1 MPAGINQL
9 LATGIQDVYLTVKPE
24 ISILQYV
31 YYRYVNFSNE
41 LLKIPLNSTAAFG
54 SQTYV
59 QIPKTGGHLLSK
71 MYLHLQLPALTPSEL
86 LKYASWSDTLGYA
99 IFNKPVELLIGGV
112 VVDRIYPVGM
122 DMLDELKTSTNKLGH
137 DQMILKGDM
146 FRDSMYNANEPLD
159 LMIPLEFWFTKDYT
173 MSLPLLSMTSQDIQ
187 LNFSFDTFNNLVN
200 FNSITP
206 PSPVNIISSDLYVE
220 YIFLDETIVE
230 QFQAQKHQYVIT
242 QMVYNGDEIIPQ
254 GRNIFNTKLNFHNP
268 CQEILFACVDQN
280 NFDNNCYFD
289 YSRRSDQSKLI
300 SKAKL
305 LLDGRNRYDV
315 NYLPEFIFRQFFP
328 NNVHSV
334 VPMKYMYV
342 MPFALKPQDGDRGQ
356 PTGSAN
362 LSRFDDVTLS
372 LEMTPDNPICK
383 LYVFGIMHNVVTIFN
398 GVLSFEWLNNA

>member
-1 MPAGINQL
+1 MSRIQL

-24 ISILQYV
+24 INVLQYV

-41 LLKIPLNSTAAFG
+41 LLKVPLNSTASFG

-59 QIPKTGGHLLSK
+59 KIPKTGGHLLSK
-71 MYLHLQLPALTPSEL
+71 MYLHLQLPALTSREL

-99 IFNKPVELLIGGV
+99 IFNKPVELLIGGI
-112 VVDRIYPVGM
+112 VVDRIYPIGM

-146 FRDSMYNANEPLD
+146 FRDSIYNANQPLD

-200 FNSITP
+200 YNSSSPPTP
-206 PSPVNIISSDLYVE
+206 VDIISSDLYIE
-220 YIFLDETIVE
+220 YIFLDETVVE
-230 QFQAQKHQYVIT
+230 QFQSQKHQYVIT
-242 QMVYNGDEIIPQ
+242 QMVYNGADIIPQ

-289 YSRRSDQSKLI
+289 YSRRSDQRSLI

-305 LLDGRNRYDV
+305 LLDGKNRYDV

-334 VPMKYMYV
+334 IPMKYMYV
-342 MPFALKPQDGDRGQ
+342 MPFALKPRDGDRGQ
-356 PTGSAN
+356 ATGSIN
-362 LSRFDDVTLS
+362 MSRFDEVTLS
-372 LEMTPDNPICK
+372 LEMRPDNPECV
-383 LYVFGIMHNVVTIFN
+383 LHVFGIMHNICVISN
-398 GVLSFEWLNNA
+398 GILSFEFLNNA

>member
-9 LATGIQDVYLTVKPE
+9 LATGIQDIYLTVKPE
-24 ISILQYV
+24 INVLQYV

-71 MYLHLQLPALTPSEL
+71 MYLHIQLPELIPSDSL
-86 LKYASWSDTLGYA
+86 NYASWSDTLGYA

-112 VVDRIYPVGM
+112 VVDRIYPLCM

-137 DQMILKGDM
+137 DLMILKGDM
-146 FRDSMYNANEPLD
+146 FRDSIYNGNEPLN
-159 LMIPLEFWFTKDYT
+159 LMIPLEFWFTKDYA

-187 LNFSFDTFNNLVN
+187 LNFSFNTFNNLIN
-200 FNSITP
+200 FNSSSP

-242 QMVYNGDEIIPQ
+242 QMVYNGADIIPQ
-254 GRNIFNTKLNFHNP
+254 GRNIFNTKLNFQNP

-280 NFDNNCYFD
+280 NFNNNCYFD
-289 YSRRSDQSKLI
+289 YSRRSDQKPLI

-342 MPFALKPQDGDRGQ
+342 MPFALKPIESQ

-362 LSRFDDVTLS
+362 LSRFDEVTLS
-372 LEMTPDNPICK
+372 LEMTPGNPICK
-383 LYVFGIMHNVVTIFN
+383 LYVFGIMYNVVTISN
-398 GVLSFEWLNNA
+398 GILSFEFMNNS

>member
-9 LATGIQDVYLTVKPE
+9 LATGIQDVYLTVNPE

-31 YYRYVNFSNE
+31 SYRYVNFSNE

-71 MYLHLQLPALTPSEL
+71 MYLHLQLPALTSSEL

-137 DQMILKGDM
+137 DQMILKSDM
-146 FRDSMYNANEPLD
+146 YRDSMYNASEPID

-187 LNFSFDTFNNLVN
+187 LNFSFDTFNNLIN
-200 FNSITP
+200 FNSISP

-242 QMVYNGDEIIPQ
+242 QMVYNGSDIISQ
-254 GRNIFNTKLNFHNP
+254 GRNIFNTKLNFQNP
-268 CQEILFACVDQN
+268 CQEILFACVDKN

-289 YSRRSDQSKLI
+289 YSRRSDQSKLV

-315 NYLPEFIFRQFFP
+315 GYLPEFIFRQFFP

-342 MPFALKPQDGDRGQ
+342 MPFALKPESHQQ

-372 LEMTPDNPICK
+372 LEMTPGNPECM
-383 LYVFGIMHNVVTIFN
+383 LHVFGIMHNIVCIEE
-398 GVLSFEWLNNA
+398 GILSFKWLNNA